1 MNPLDQVTVLLPSLD
16 PDDKLLTVVS
26 GLLEA
31 GFSDIL
37 LVNDGS
43 KEENLHYFEKA
54 AVHPQVHLVHH
65 PRNLGKGAALKTGL
79 RWFLENRPE
88 GKGVVTVDGD
98 NQHHPEDTKACTL
111 RMLETGKVILGCRD
125 FSLEHVPPRSRAG
138 NNITKAVFRI
148 FCGMKLSDTQ
158 TGLRAIPTAYIQQ
171 LEAIKGDRFE
181 YETNM
186 LLAMRQQDIPYG
198 EVQIRTVYIEEN
210 KSSHFRAVQDSARIY
225 ALILAHFFRYTLASV
240 LSAVVDTCAFS
251 LLSWLLSS
259 TLSGL
264 VLNALC
270 TTSARILSSLF
281 NFALNKKLVFRS
293 DSSTGKALLRYY
305 CLAIPILLLQTG
317 LTHGVFLLLNI
328 GDHQT
333 FLRTVIYVAV
343 MTVLYIVSFIF
354 QQRWVFKAN
363 PKEKD

>member
-1 MNPLDQVTVLLPSLD
+1 MLYLDGISVVLPSLD
-16 PDDKLLTVVS
+16 PDQKLLTVID
-26 GLLEA
+26 GLLEV
-31 GFSDIL
+31 GFSHII

-43 KEENLHYFEKA
+43 KEENLHYFETA
-54 AVHPQVHLVHH
+54 ARHPQVDLIHH
-65 PRNLGKGAALKTGL
+65 EVNKGKGVALKTAF
-79 RWFLENRPE
+79 RWFLEHCPQ

-98 NQHHPEDTKACTL
+98 NQHHPEDTKACAL
-111 RMLETGKVILGCRD
+111 KMLETQQIILGCRD

-138 NNITKAVFRI
+138 NNATKRVFKI
-148 FCGMKLSDTQ
+148 FCGMTLSDTQ
-158 TGLRAIPTAYIQQ
+158 TGLRAIPRDYLQPLILA
-171 LEAIKGDRFE
+171 KGDRFE

-186 LLAMRQQDIPYG
+186 LLEMKRLNMPYG
-198 EVQIRTVYIEEN
+198 EVPIRTVYIEEN
-210 KSSHFRAVQDSARIY
+210 KSSHFRAVRDSVRIY
-225 ALILAHFFRYTLASV
+225 ALILGHFFRYTLASV
-240 LSAVVDTCAFS
+240 LSAVVDTCTFS
-251 LLSWLLSS
+251 LLSWLLSG

-264 VLNALC
+264 MLNALC

-293 DSSTGKALLRYY
+293 DGSTGKALLKYY
-305 CLAIPILLLQTG
+305 CLAIPILLLQLG

-333 FLRTVIYVAV
+333 LLRTVIYVAV